1 MEAALNREEMIQ
13 AALNREEMIHSNPL
27 LFNTGDTLKRRF

>member
-1 MEAALNREEMIQ
+1 ME

-27 LFNTGDTLKRRF
+27 LFNSGDTLKRRYCMGVELS